1 MLRKVFCMNITVT
14 AGSWARA
21 WLPGGKA
28 QVQLPRSVAVQDVLA
43 ALDFPADEVGL
54 FAINGIAVPND
65 AQLKDGDNVRIFPV
79 AMGG

>member
-1 MLRKVFCMNITVT
+1 VNVTVT

-28 QVQLPRSVAVQDVLA
+28 QLNLPHPAAAQDVLA
-43 ALDFPADEVGL
+43 ALAFPADEVGL
-54 FAINGIAVPND
+54 FAINGVAVPKD
-65 AQLKDGDNVRIFPV
+65 APLSDGDTVRLFPV